1 LQGEP
6 HSSIG
11 GLIRLMTEAKITA
24 NADPSR
30 APAWKMGVEM
40 FRRADE
46 SQSEEATLK
55 CLAAAAECFSAA
67 AGSRRTEIGLL
78 QIQGS

>member
-11 GLIRLMTEAKITA
+11 GLVRLMTEASIA
-24 NADPSR
+24 ADSDPSR
-30 APAWKMGVEM
+30 VPAWKMGVEM
-40 FRRADE
+40 IRRADE
-46 SQSEEATLK
+46 SRSEEVTLK

-67 AGSRRTEIGLL
+67 AGSRRTEVGLL
-78 QIQGS
+78 QMQES